1 MKRKFSLFVT
11 IVVCLLL
18 VVGILSACN
27 DPVEG
32 LESVAGSYFMK
43 DDSAGWWELGLDGQ
57 WLNSLGERG
66 TYEFTPGEGDEF
78 NGELAFYDA
87 TGAVVYTGNV
97 QGAGLGIK
105 GDTEVLWNL
114 EKNPN
119 TVNFEA
125 VYAYAAELG
134 FEGDLEELV
143 KLFKGDSAYGL
154 AKKYGYSGTEKDW
167 LDSLRGKTAFDYVVE
182 FGYTGT
188 LQDWVDSLMGVLD
201 GNGKSAYEIACELGF
216 EGDEEAWL
224 QSLVGKDG
232 NGILGIEKTGSEGN
246 VDIYTIYYTN
256 GGTTTFKVT
265 NAVTLEPVTVTFY
278 AEGGTIPEEYQY
290 LEVVSAEDASGVFTA
305 SVPALSTIEELPVPE
320 YPGYIFIGWFT
331 GDSVNDGQFYN
342 DTVVGAD
349 ISLFARWE
357 YDPDSD
363 VWNQIN
369 EALPALMNGVDE
381 LFRGA
386 IGAENEGYLSADFA
400 LSAYVSGFGNNDIDL
415 EVKGSFKAS
424 YSDIDSGNWA
434 LAEFETNNRKFAFYS
449 IRNAEGSENAY
460 FGDFVDG
467 EYKWNLLYADVTE
480 MGLVNLIREAIY
492 TLNEGYYDP
501 DSGAGLNLEGGI
513 LSDLTFNIGSEE
525 NPNMLVLGKLLSNP
539 IIDGIIPQFFDADE
553 TADGYS
559 IELNTENIDDIF
571 PVISML
577 SLDAQ
582 DLNNIWMFFGVTV
595 LNDSTVMQIG
605 DVGLTLDFD
614 IDEQSGE
621 LENLALS
628 YDLALNAGEYAGA
641 MIDIDFAVDS
651 LAIEDTSEPA
661 PYSFDEMSN
670 AEESMIAKASFVLP
684 MSPDTDDDVTIDFY
698 VDVLLKESD
707 DFYVDEGSEDSSVV
721 ELERLAMLITAEQY
735 GVRTKIFDM
744 PSVPGNCYVNV
755 HALKYLFGMEEELN
769 PTPLNAEGVSSS
781 EDNYVTI
788 DAATADEVFDE
799 AAALGVDI
807 SLDFAEFLEITCDII
822 IGFVSGNVDL
832 YAEVIKEGEYLL
844 KYLYNDLNYL
854 FDNYPDGYEGGY
866 DINTH
871 HRYVD
876 NGGGFELVFDPDY
889 TTDPD
894 APLSVDAFL
903 AFFRNMGLNFTGLE
917 ESLFTQ
923 LGRVSLVGNADGSY
937 TLTVGEWETVFEIGL
952 STEEEMYAE

>member
-11 IVVCLLL
+11 VVFCLLL
-18 VVGILSACN
+18 VAGILSACN

-66 TYEFTPGEGDEF
+66 TYEFTPGEGDEVS
-78 NGELAFYDA
+78 GELAFYDA

-134 FEGDLEELV
+134 FEGDLTELV

-320 YPGYIFIGWFT
+320 YPGYIFLGWFT

-400 LSAYVSGFGNNDIDL
+400 LSAYVSGFGDNDIDL

-460 FGDFVDG
+460 IGDFVDG
-467 EYKWNLLYADVTE
+467 EYKWNLLYADFTE
-480 MGLVNLIREAIY
+480 LSLVNLIREAIY

-501 DSGAGLNLEGGI
+501 DSGAGWNLEGGI
-513 LSDLTFNIGSEE
+513 LSDLTFALGGSGGSTLTIGD
-525 NPNMLVLGKLLSNP
+525 LLKNP
-539 IIDGIIPQFFDADE
+539 IIGSIIPLLFDADE

-559 IELNTENIDDIF
+559 IELNTENIDGIF

-577 SLDAQ
+577 IPDAQ
-582 DLNNIWMFFGVTV
+582 NLNNILMFFGFTV
-595 LNDSTVMQIG
+595 LNDTVMQIG

-628 YDLALNAGEYAGA
+628 YDLALGFDAT
-641 MIDIDFAVDS
+641 IDIDFAVDN
-651 LAIEDTSEPA
+651 LAIEGAAEPA

-698 VDVLLKESD
+698 VDVLLKESEVG
-707 DFYVDEGSEDSSVV
+707 VDEF
-721 ELERLAMLITAEQY
+721 ERLAMVEFERLAILITAEQY

-744 PSVPGNCYVNV
+744 PSVRGNCYVNV
-755 HALKYLFGMEEELN
+755 HALKYLFGLEKELN

-832 YAEVIKEGEYLL
+832 YAEVIKGGEYLL

-854 FDNYPDGYEGGY
+854 FDNYPDGYEGDY
-866 DINTH
+866 DLNTY
-871 HRYVD
+871 RYVN
-876 NGGGFELVFDPDY
+876 NGGGFEWVFDPDY

-903 AFFRNMGLNFTGLE
+903 DFFRNMGLNFTGLE